1 LVGLFN
7 KKKKKMSW
15 QIPTQV
21 EQDIIAGKATYRTF
35 QTGNGGQSI
44 LPVPANAYVVIFGYD
59 FSPAGG
65 GFIGGFN
72 GQSSNLSGV
81 LARETTGFF
90 SAFETQQI
98 AFYTGTDF
106 YPFIHHV
113 NMITHLVNATWD
125 ETDPANSFSK
135 TVQQWVEVDNT
146 PIARQVYITSSNDV
160 SITHGLVRN
169 ATRVTTGPIPVT
181 SRTPSG
187 LTYGGSGQNVQ
198 AQTDY
203 GPAVTPLQFMQP
215 STKDFQDFGLGLLP
229 ANADGQ
235 AFATP
240 DVNNGLIEAQNFINT
255 IVPGGGNIISDAT
268 SQYYLCLHYALYSK
282 TIPETRG

>member
-1 LVGLFN
+1 
-7 KKKKKMSW
+7 MSW
-15 QIPTQV
+15 QIPTQI

-65 GFIGGFN
+65 GFKFLNNRGV
-72 GQSSNLSGV
+72 SGNFIN
-81 LARETTGFF
+81 ETNVRW
-90 SAFETQQI
+90 FETQQI
-98 AFYTGTDF
+98 SFYTGTDF

-113 NMITHLVNATWD
+113 NLVSTF
-125 ETDPANSFSK
+125 TPK
-135 TVQQWVEVDNT
+135 TIDASSPDAEQVTQVILMEEIDNT

-160 SITHGLVRN
+160 TITHGLILTS
-169 ATRVTTGPIPVT
+169 TRISANTIPVT
-181 SRTPSG
+181 NRTPQG
-187 LTYGGSGQNVQ
+187 LTYGGSPQVINTQN
-198 AQTDY
+198 DY
-203 GPAVTPLQFMQP
+203 GPGGNPLQFMQP
-215 STKDFQDFGLGLLP
+215 SPKDYQDFAFGLLP

-240 DVNNGLIEAQNFINT
+240 DQANGLR
-255 IVPGGGNIISDAT
+255 DAT
-268 SQYYLCLHYALYSK
+268 DLGTVLLGSNFAAYNYYLCLHYALYTK